1 VLLGCTKPAGEPP
14 APPPAPVTVVVAA
27 EKTVPVR
34 LRTIGTVK
42 SLASVSIRPRVGGQL
57 TEVFFREGD
66 YVKNG
71 QKLFAIDPRPYDA
84 AVKQAEANLAKNVAL
99 LKGAELE
106 LKRAESARASG
117 VGAATEY
124 DAALT
129 AVASA
134 RAAVEADRAA
144 LNTAKLQAGFTTINS
159 PIDGRAGELLIAAG
173 NLVEANGTSPLVVIN
188 QLSPISV
195 SFTLPEQHLPLVV
208 EAQKK
213 APLRVEADLR
223 GGGPLAEG
231 KLEFI
236 DNAADPLSGTVQ
248 FKARFENADHKLWPG
263 LFVDVVLTLGQRPNS
278 VVVPSSA
285 LQSGQRGQH
294 VYVVTAEK
302 KAELRPV
309 EVAFEDEGVA
319 VIARGLK
326 AGDVVVIEGQLR
338 LTNGTR
344 VEATPFAGRP
354 GGPPPAPTQAPP
366 AATGAT
372 TAAGTTQRP
381 SAEGER

>member
-1 VLLGCTKPAGEPP
+1 MRSALGIAIFLPLAILLGCAKPTNGPP
-14 APPPAPVTVVVAA
+14 ATPPAPVTVVVAE

-34 LRTIGTVK
+34 LRTIGAVK
-42 SLASVSIRPRVGGQL
+42 SLASVAIRPRVGGQL
-57 TEVFFREGD
+57 TGVFFKEGD

-71 QKLFAIDPRPYDA
+71 QKLFTIDPRPYEA
-84 AVKQAEANLAKNVAL
+84 AEKQAEANMAKNDAL
-99 LKGAELE
+99 LKGAQLE
-106 LKRAESARASG
+106 LKRAETARASG

-144 LNTAKLQAGFTTINS
+144 LNTARLQAGFTRIDS
-159 PIDGRAGELLIAAG
+159 PLDGRAGELLVAAG

-195 SFTLPEQHLPLVV
+195 SFTLPEQHLPVVV

-213 APLRVEADLR
+213 GPLEVEADLR
-223 GGGPLAEG
+223 GRGFLAKG

-236 DNAADPLSGTVQ
+236 DNTADPLSGTVQ

-263 LFVDVVLTLGQRPNS
+263 LFVDVVVTLGERHRS
-278 VVVPSSA
+278 VVVPSAA
-285 LQSGQRGQH
+285 LQSGQKGQH

-309 EVAFEDEGVA
+309 EVAFEDDGVA
-319 VIARGLK
+319 VIAQGLK

-344 VEATPFAGRP
+344 VEAKALAG
-354 GGPPPAPTQAPP
+354 PTVE
-366 AATGAT
+366 
-372 TAAGTTQRP
+372 AAGARVSP
-381 SAEGER
+381 RKDAEGTP